1 MRVFG
6 FSLLALFLI
15 VGVAW
20 SQGTATPSGRASTTP
35 SVTESGLPMFRPVLI
50 GQGPSGLINRIDEQD
65 LVRKGQKDALVMFLC
80 AVTKDGGVEWSA
92 TYRGTP
98 DSDFL
103 KQELQKRISPASN
116 PKFIPAV
123 HDHQL
128 VDAIYYG
135 TVTFRVVN
143 GKPRLR
149 ILSHRFA
156 GGCRS
161 CLRAGG
167 RDPHGTGKRR
177 AIHASGW
184 AADVSSGVDRAGS
197 KCADQSHRRA
207 GVDQKRP
214 EGCAGHVPVFTG
226 FHYPPMESGRLQVD
240 GKVEL
245 KMKVDATGNLQEI
258 NVVSEEPPLLGF
270 GAAALKDFGDAKFIP
285 AFRDGKPV
293 ESEVTLSVFY
303 KAAGL

>member
-1 MRVFG
+1 MRVFV
-6 FSLLALFLI
+6 FFLI
-15 VGVAW
+15 ALLSIVDLAR
-20 SQGTATPSGRASTTP
+20 SQGSATPSGQVSATASGRAS
-35 SVTESGLPMFRPVLI
+35 ELPMFRPVLI
-50 GQGPSGLINRIDEQD
+50 GQGPTALINRIDEQD

-80 AVTKDGGVEWSA
+80 AVKKDGEVEWSA
-92 TYRGTP
+92 TYGGTP

-149 ILSHRFA
+149 IFSNQE
-156 GGCRS
+156 GGELEKQHDFIGPEPFFGDRS
-161 CLRAGG
+161 G
-167 RDPHGTGKRR
+167 
-177 AIHASGW
+177 
-184 AADVSSGVDRAGS
+184 
-197 KCADQSHRRA
+197 
-207 GVDQKRP
+207 
-214 EGCAGHVPVFTG
+214 FTG

-240 GKVEL
+240 GKAEL
-245 KMKVDATGNLQEI
+245 KIKVDATGNLQEI

-270 GAAALKDFGDAKFIP
+270 GDAALKDFGDAKFIP

-293 ESEVTLSVFY
+293 ECEVTLPVFY
-303 KAAGL
+303 KAAGF

>member
-1 MRVFG
+1 MRAFA
-6 FSLLALFLI
+6 FRLSALLVVVDLACAQA
-15 VGVAW
+15 GAAP
-20 SQGTATPSGRASTTP
+20 TAQASAAPSAP
-35 SVTESGLPMFRPVLI
+35 AAGLPMFRPVLI
-50 GQGPSGLINRIDEQD
+50 GQGPSALINRIDEQE
-65 LVRKGQKDALVMFLC
+65 LIRKGQKDALVMFLC

-103 KQELQKRISPASN
+103 KQELQKRISPAAN

-149 ILSHRFA
+149 IFSNQEA
-156 GGCRS
+156 GELEKEHDFIGPQPFF
-161 CLRAGG
+161 GDG
-167 RDPHGTGKRR
+167 
-177 AIHASGW
+177 SG
-184 AADVSSGVDRAGS
+184 
-197 KCADQSHRRA
+197 
-207 GVDQKRP
+207 
-214 EGCAGHVPVFTG
+214 FTG
-226 FHYPPMESGRLQVD
+226 FHYPEMESGRIQVD
-240 GKVEL
+240 GMAEL
-245 KMKVDATGNLQEI
+245 KVKIDATGNLQEI
-258 NVVSEEPPLLGF
+258 NVVSEDPSLLGF
-270 GAAALKDFGDAKFIP
+270 GDAALKDFRDAKFIP